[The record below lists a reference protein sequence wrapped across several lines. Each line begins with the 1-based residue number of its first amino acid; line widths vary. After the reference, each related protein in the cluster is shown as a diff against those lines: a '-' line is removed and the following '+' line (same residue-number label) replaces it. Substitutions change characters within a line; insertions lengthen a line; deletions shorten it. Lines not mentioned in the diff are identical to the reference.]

1 MAPFLSTLNAISA
14 RTTGDI
20 ISWLANINDTF
31 SRTSSGSLGTATSGQ
46 VWYQSNGTWSC
57 SSGTATTATAAS
69 SYPFATIPFKSD
81 VTALAKSTTS
91 GTGVVFWQSAAG
103 DWWAASTA
111 LSAATY
117 YYYGTYYYCVANSC
131 CTGSN
136 TCAAA
141 SDCGN
146 SSTCNYSSCCTLYYY
161 YAACNPGW
169 SSCGGGCCVRY
180 VTASKTYAYYTPALN
195 SSCNASSCC
204 YTTYYAGTY
213 NACCTGSNTC
223 ASNSCCS
230 VASASGTLSDTAY
243 NWALKLIKS
252 IAGVVSTVLSSST
265 LATGTFGDTAN
276 KLNAVKVVTSGNSV
290 TATAYSDTAGTTSL
304 GSINTTDTTT
314 HGKGVG
320 IIVTPGGAQQ
330 GNTVG
335 PFTAS

>member
-14 RTTGDI
+14 RTKGDV

-46 VWYQSNGTWSC
+46 VWTQSNGTWSC

-69 SYPFATIPFKSD
+69 SYPFSTIPFKSD
-81 VTALAKSTTS
+81 VNALAKSTTS
-91 GTGVVFWQSAAG
+91 GTGIVFWQSAAG
-103 DWWAASTA
+103 DWWAASTS
-111 LSAATY
+111 LSTATY
-117 YYYGTYYYCVANSC
+117 YYYGTYYTCVPNSCCSGSNTCVSATDCYNSTTCNANSC
-131 CTGSN
+131 C
-136 TCAAA
+136 
-141 SDCGN
+141 
-146 SSTCNYSSCCTLYYY
+146 YSYYY
-161 YAACNPGW
+161 YSACNPGW
-169 SSCGGGCCVRY
+169 SSCGSACCVRY

-195 SSCNASSCC
+195 SQCVSVACC
-204 YTTYYAGTY
+204 TQTYYAGY
-213 NACCTGSNTC
+213 YVQCCTGSNTC
-223 ASNSCCS
+223 QSDPCCS
-230 VASASGTLSDTAY
+230 VASAQGTLSDTAY

-320 IIVTPGGAQQ
+320 IIVTPGGSQQ

-335 PFTAS
+335 PFTAN